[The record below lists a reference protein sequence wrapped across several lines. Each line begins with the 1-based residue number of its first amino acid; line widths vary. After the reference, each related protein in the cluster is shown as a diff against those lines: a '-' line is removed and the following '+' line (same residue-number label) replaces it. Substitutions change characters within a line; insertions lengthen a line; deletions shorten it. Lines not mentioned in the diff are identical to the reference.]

1 MKQLFSFMLLA
12 AVVITSC
19 NASGDPNNFTV
30 SGRIEHA
37 PSQKVFLE
45 QVNYDNTP
53 PKVVDSGKL
62 AQDGGYKLK
71 AIAKEQ
77 SLFLLT
83 IDHKPVFILINDN
96 NDIRISTD
104 LNKNLRSPYISNSSA
119 TKSLYDFLN
128 NFRSKDS
135 ILSGIY
141 AQIDTLYT
149 RNPNDSSIV
158 VLQTKGA
165 EELQTLVTFMKEYI
179 QKSNSPAAV
188 FYALN
193 VAASKNAMSMNDLE
207 TLAGQASERFKEH
220 SGLAVF
226 KSLIAQANAANS
238 SEAAASWINKQA
250 PDLTMNDVN
259 GNPVS
264 ISNFKGK
271 YVLVDFWASWCRPC
285 RAENPNVV
293 TAYNKF
299 KNKNFTILGVS
310 LDQNK
315 DAWVQAIKNDGL
327 TWTHMSDLKYWES
340 AAVSTY
346 KFQGIPYNILIDPS
360 GKVIGESLRGPTL
373 EQKLEEILK

>member
-1 MKQLFSFMLLA
+1 MKRLFSFVLLA

-19 NASGDPNNFTV
+19 NASSDPNNFTV
-30 SGRIEHA
+30 SGKIEHA
-37 PSQKVFLE
+37 TSQKIFLE

-53 PKVVDSGKL
+53 PKIVDSGKL
-62 AQDGGYKLK
+62 AQDGSYKLK
-71 AIAKEQ
+71 AVAKEQ
-77 SLFLLT
+77 SLYLVT
-83 IDHKPVFILINDN
+83 IDHKPVFIFINDN

-104 LNKNLRSPYISNSSA
+104 LNINLRSPYISNSNA

-128 NFRSKDS
+128 SFRSKDS

-141 AQIDTLYT
+141 TQIDSLYT
-149 RNPNDSSIV
+149 RNRNDSSITV
-158 VLQTKGA
+158 LQSKGSQVLQT
-165 EELQTLVTFMKEYI
+165 LITYMKDYI

-207 TLAGQASERFKEH
+207 MLAQQASERFKEH

-238 SEAAASWINKQA
+238 GEASSWVDKQA

-259 GNPVS
+259 GKPVS

-271 YVLVDFWASWCRPC
+271 YLLVDFWASWCRPC

-293 TAYNKF
+293 AAYNKF
-299 KNKNFTILGVS
+299 KDKNFTVLGVS

-315 DAWVQAIKNDGL
+315 DAWLQAIKNDRL

-360 GKVIGESLRGPTL
+360 GKVIAESLRGPAL
-373 EQKLEEILK
+373 EQKLEEVLK

>member
-45 QVNYDNTP
+45 EVNYDNTP

-62 AQDGGYKLK
+62 AQDGSYKLK

-104 LNKNLRSPYISNSSA
+104 LNRNLRSPYISNSNA

-135 ILSGIY
+135 VLSRIY

-158 VLQTKGA
+158 VLQTKGT
-165 EELQTLVTFMKEYI
+165 EELQRLVTFMKEYI

-238 SEAAASWINKQA
+238 SEAAASWINKPA

-271 YVLVDFWASWCRPC
+271 YLLVDFWASWCRPC

-360 GKVIGESLRGPTL
+360 GKVIAESLRGAAL
-373 EQKLEEILK
+373 EQKLEEVLK

>member
-1 MKQLFSFMLLA
+1 MKQLFSFVLLVV
-12 AVVITSC
+12 VVITSC

-30 SGRIEHA
+30 SGKIEHA
-37 PSQKVFLE
+37 TSQKIFLE

-62 AQDGGYKLK
+62 APDGSYKLK

-77 SLFLLT
+77 SLYLLT
-83 IDHKPVFILINDN
+83 IDHKPVFIFINDN
-96 NDIRISTD
+96 NYIRISTD
-104 LNKNLRSPYISNSSA
+104 LNINLRSPYISNSNA

-141 AQIDTLYT
+141 AEIDSLYT
-149 RNPNDSSIV
+149 RNPNDSSIAV
-158 VLQTKGA
+158 LQSKGTQVLQT
-165 EELQTLVTFMKEYI
+165 LTTFMKEYI

-193 VAASKNAMSMNDLE
+193 VAASKNVMSMNDLE
-207 TLAGQASERFKEH
+207 TIAQQASERFKEH
-220 SGLAVF
+220 KGLADF

-238 SEAAASWINKQA
+238 SEAASWINKQA

-259 GNPVS
+259 GKPVS

-293 TAYNKF
+293 AAYDKF
-299 KNKNFTILGVS
+299 KDKNFAILGVS

-315 DAWVQAIKNDGL
+315 DAWLQAIKNDGL

-340 AAVSTY
+340 SAVSTY

-360 GKVIGESLRGPTL
+360 GKVIAESLRGDAL
-373 EQKLEEILK
+373 EQKLAEVLK

>member
-1 MKQLFSFMLLA
+1 MKQLFSFVFLA
-12 AVVITSC
+12 AVIITSC

-30 SGRIEHA
+30 SGKIAHA
-37 PSQKVFLE
+37 TSQKIFLE

-62 AQDGGYKLK
+62 AQDGSYKLK
-71 AIAKEQ
+71 AVAKEQ
-77 SLFLLT
+77 SLYLLT
-83 IDHKPVFILINDN
+83 IDHKPVFIFINDN
-96 NDIRISTD
+96 NDIRLSTD
-104 LNKNLRSPYISNSSA
+104 LNVNLRSPYISNSSA

-135 ILSGIY
+135 LLSGIY
-141 AQIDTLYT
+141 AQIDSLYT
-149 RNPNDSSIV
+149 RNPNDSSIT
-158 VLQTKGA
+158 VLQSKGSQI
-165 EELQTLVTFMKEYI
+165 LQTLTAYMKDYI

-193 VAASKNAMSMNDLE
+193 AAASKNAMSMNDLE
-207 TLAGQASERFKEH
+207 SLAQEASARFKEH
-220 SGLAVF
+220 GGLAVF
-226 KSLIAQANAANS
+226 KSLIAQANSANS
-238 SEAAASWINKQA
+238 SEAASWTNKQA

-259 GNPVS
+259 GKPVS

-271 YVLVDFWASWCRPC
+271 YLLVDFWASWCRPC

-293 TAYNKF
+293 AAYNKF
-299 KNKNFTILGVS
+299 KDKNFAILGVS

-315 DAWVQAIKNDGL
+315 DAWLQAIKNDGL

-340 AAVSTY
+340 TAVSTY

-360 GKVIGESLRGPTL
+360 GKVIAESLRGPAL
-373 EQKLEEILK
+373 EQKLEEVLK

>member
-1 MKQLFSFMLLA
+1 MRQLFSFVLLA

-30 SGRIEHA
+30 SGKIEHA
-37 PSQKVFLE
+37 TSQEIFLE

-62 AQDGGYKLK
+62 AQDGSYKLK
-71 AIAKEQ
+71 AVAKEQ
-77 SLFLLT
+77 SLYLLT
-83 IDHKPVFILINDN
+83 MDHKPVFIFINDN

-104 LNKNLRSPYISNSSA
+104 LSINLRSPYISNSDA

-141 AQIDTLYT
+141 AQIDSLYT
-149 RNPNDSSIV
+149 RNHNDSSIT
-158 VLQTKGA
+158 VLQSKGSQV
-165 EELQTLVTFMKEYI
+165 LQALIAYMKDYI

-193 VAASKNAMSMNDLE
+193 AAASKNAMSMDDLE
-207 TLAGQASERFKEH
+207 TLAQQASKRFKDH
-220 SGLAVF
+220 SGLAIF
-226 KSLIAQANAANS
+226 KSLIAEANAANS
-238 SEAAASWINKQA
+238 SEAASWINKQA
-250 PDLTMNDVN
+250 PDLTMNDMS
-259 GNPVS
+259 GKPVS

-271 YVLVDFWASWCRPC
+271 YLLVDFWASWCRPC

-293 TAYNKF
+293 AAYNKF
-299 KNKNFTILGVS
+299 KDKNFTILGVS

-315 DAWVQAIKNDGL
+315 DAWLQAIKNDGL
-327 TWTHMSDLKYWES
+327 TWTHISDLKYWES

-360 GKVIGESLRGPTL
+360 GKVIAESLRGPAL
-373 EQKLEEILK
+373 EQKLEEVLK